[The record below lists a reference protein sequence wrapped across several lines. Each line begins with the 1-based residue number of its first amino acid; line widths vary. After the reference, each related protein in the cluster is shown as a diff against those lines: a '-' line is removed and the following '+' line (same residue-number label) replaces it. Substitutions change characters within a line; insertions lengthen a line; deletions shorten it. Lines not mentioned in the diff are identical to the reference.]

1 MQIYYTVNLR
11 EFFKKINLDVYIHD
25 FCKENSHP
33 VIYFL
38 RTACGLNV
46 QYCLK
51 KLCNLWNDL
60 VDLY

>member
-1 MQIYYTVNLR
+1 MHADLLHSKSSGI
-11 EFFKKINLDVYIHD
+11 FKKINLDVYIHND

-51 KLCNLWNDL
+51 KLCNL
-60 VDLY
+60 